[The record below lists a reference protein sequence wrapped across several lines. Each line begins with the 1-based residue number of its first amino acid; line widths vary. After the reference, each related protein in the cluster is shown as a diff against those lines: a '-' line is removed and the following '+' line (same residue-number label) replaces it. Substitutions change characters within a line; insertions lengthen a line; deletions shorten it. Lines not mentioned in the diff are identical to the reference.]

1 MPSTPG
7 YYCTVNA
14 ASPDYLR
21 LYRESLPQTLEDRSL
36 LIELDK
42 AFERVTGTAL
52 ETVLAKV
59 AERPEKI
66 TKAAVEKRA
75 PREQAVHVLGT
86 LIGQLWDELEQT
98 RAALR
103 SGEAELATS
112 VPVIAR
118 RRDGEQLADRFEA
131 ILRGG
136 AQVIGAQSAAV
147 YLLDSGT
154 THLKLRTQWNL
165 PLARLAEPPRAL
177 AGATADLEAMC
188 GHAVVLDEQGMMP
201 YWNVPEKCGAAV
213 CVPIASASTL
223 LGTMWVFADQP
234 RSFSDTEI
242 NMLEI
247 VAGRMA
253 AELERELLVAKGAET
268 AKLEKQLDL
277 AAQIQERQLPQVAPL
292 LDAWQV
298 AGVTE
303 QLQRLG
309 GDFHDWHV
317 TDDERL
323 MVAVADCLDGG
334 VDASL
339 CAAAVRATWRAV
351 ANDVRGPDEILARIN
366 HQMWC
371 SSTGDQYA
379 HLFVAFAEP
388 NSGRVRYSAAGSP
401 TVLLLEQNQWRSLV
415 EPTLALGVDIEQLF
429 ECHELNLTRGQSL
442 VTFTNGVLDALDERG
457 RSLDLAKLG
466 QWLLKHPQA
475 SAGQLVDL
483 VRDFLETHCPG
494 PKYDDRTI
502 LALRRR

>member
-1 MPSTPG
+1 
-7 YYCTVNA
+7 VNA
-14 ASPDYLR
+14 TTPDYLR
-21 LYRESLPQTLEDRSL
+21 LYRESLPTNVEDRSL
-36 LIELDK
+36 LGELDT
-42 AFERVTGTAL
+42 AFQQVTGTSL
-52 ETVLAKV
+52 ETVLTTVAQRLDTKV
-59 AERPEKI
+59 IKSVEPRS
-66 TKAAVEKRA
+66 TKD
-75 PREQAVHVLGT
+75 QAVHVLGT
-86 LIGQLWDELEQT
+86 LIGKLWEELEQT

-103 SGEAELATS
+103 SGEAELATN

-118 RRDGEQLADRFEA
+118 RRDGEQLADRFESV
-131 ILRGG
+131 LRGG
-136 AQVIGAQSAAV
+136 AAVVGAQSAAV
-147 YLLDSGT
+147 YLLDAGT

-165 PLARLAEPPRAL
+165 PLSRLADPARAL

-188 GHAVVLDEQGMMP
+188 GHAVVLDDPAMMQ
-201 YWNVPEKCGAAV
+201 YWNVPETCGAAV
-213 CVPIASASTL
+213 CLPISSATTI
-223 LGTMWVFADQP
+223 LGTMWIFADQP
-234 RSFSDTEI
+234 RAFSDAEI

-277 AAQIQERQLPQVAPL
+277 AAKIQEQQLPQVAPL
-292 LDAWQV
+292 LDDWQV

-351 ANDVRGPDEILARIN
+351 ANDVQGPDEILARIN

-371 SSTGDQYA
+371 GSTGDQYA
-379 HLFVAFAEP
+379 HLFVAFADP
-388 NSGRVRYSAAGSP
+388 RSGRVRYSIAGSP
-401 TVLLLEQNQWRSLV
+401 TVLLLEKNQWRSLV

-429 ECHELNLTRGQSL
+429 TCHELTLTRGQSL

-466 QWLLKHPQA
+466 QWLVKHPQA

-483 VRDFLETHCPG
+483 VRDFLETHCRG